1 MATTFKRRM
10 LRWFLLASVAL
21 LALIGFLPTLVG
33 SRWIYRPLIEQLAND
48 QFRLTID
55 KVRLRW
61 FSPLRLEGIQ
71 LSEATGP
78 SLLTI
83 RQVSTDR
90 GLFGYLVGGRKLG
103 RLLIDEPTVSLE
115 LLQDGSNLE
124 RVIQAI
130 DKAASRPDKGQRSP
144 PAFDIDVSISRMSAK
159 VVHEN
164 GLEPLVVVPPF
175 DIAARYQAASGDS
188 RLIIQPTRI
197 LDQVKLTKEL
207 IDLGLGHAVPLL
219 AKSAWF
225 DGRISLDIGRI
236 DVPLKTPKQ
245 TQAELKLT
253 LHEVR
258 SGPNDPAINRALDFI
273 ARLRGRDAFHE
284 LVFVDGSVIDVAV
297 SQGKVKHS
305 GLEFGFPKMDSRFQ
319 IATSGTVG
327 IEDKSLDLLV
337 QVPVPI
343 EQLARRESVQQLG
356 VPTLKLPIT
365 GTLDQPHLNWDA
377 MRGDAATLL
386 GSIQSALGEDAPTTA
401 KIVGALEGLAG
412 GQADE
417 AISATVDLIEQIRE
431 RRKAKQ
437 QAAAAAQPSEPG
449 KPGEPDEKK
458 NQPVRDAIRDLFRR
472 KE

>member
-1 MATTFKRRM
+1 M
-10 LRWFLLASVAL
+10 
-21 LALIGFLPTLVG
+21 
-33 SRWIYRPLIEQLAND
+33 
-48 QFRLTID
+48 
-55 KVRLRW
+55 
-61 FSPLRLEGIQ
+61 
-71 LSEATGP
+71 
-78 SLLTI
+78 
-83 RQVSTDR
+83 
-90 GLFGYLVGGRKLG
+90 
-103 RLLIDEPTVSLE
+103 
-115 LLQDGSNLE
+115 
-124 RVIQAI
+124 
-130 DKAASRPDKGQRSP
+130 
-144 PAFDIDVSISRMSAK
+144 
-159 VVHEN
+159 
-164 GLEPLVVVPPF
+164 
-175 DIAARYQAASGDS
+175 
-188 RLIIQPTRI
+188 
-197 LDQVKLTKEL
+197 
-207 IDLGLGHAVPLL
+207 
-219 AKSAWF
+219 
-225 DGRISLDIGRI
+225 
-236 DVPLKTPKQ
+236 PLKTPKQ

-284 LVFVDGSVIDVAV
+284 LVFVNGSVIDVAV

-458 NQPVRDAIRDLFRR
+458 NQPVRDAHTRSVSSQRVDRLSCIVDH
-472 KE
+472 